1 MDALLLEK
9 PVASQPVRP
18 RVKYSTLIALLA
30 LAAVWQILSFFFP
43 PYLIPGFQTLIPTFV
58 DLLVRLSTYQHT
70 LASLLRILVSFLISS
85 AFGVGVG
92 LIMGTDRRAEAYV
105 LPFVRFIMGVPAL
118 SWVLIGVIWFRS
130 PELRVFFVM
139 FVIIFPILALNT
151 LDGIKNTP
159 KELYDM
165 LLSFRPSRGQLLRM
179 IIIPATLPYIL
190 VGAKVA
196 LSFAT
201 RLVVFV
207 ELIGATAGIGAVM
220 YASYQTFNLTPIFV
234 WTAILV
240 GLLFLLNLGMT
251 YLERRLLKWRPEAIR
266 TV

>member
-1 MDALLLEK
+1 MDAAVLEK
-9 PVASQPVRP
+9 PTVLRSMRP
-18 RVKYSTLIALLA
+18 RTRQSTLVALLG
-30 LAAVWQILSFFFP
+30 LAALWQVLSSFFP
-43 PYLIPGFQTLIPTFV
+43 PYLIPGFQTIIPSLFE
-58 DLLVRLSTYQHT
+58 LVVQLSTYQHAV
-70 LASLLRILVSFLISS
+70 ASLVRIVASFLISS
-85 AFGVGVG
+85 AFGVTVG
-92 LIMGTDRRAEAYV
+92 LLMGMDRRVEAYT

-130 PELRVFFVM
+130 AELRVFFVM
-139 FVIIFPILALNT
+139 FVIIFPILTLNT

-165 LLSFRPSRGQLLRM
+165 LLSFRPGKRQLLRM

-207 ELIGATAGIGAVM
+207 ELIGTTVGIGAAM
-220 YASYQTFNLTPIFV
+220 YGSYQMFNLTPIFV
-234 WTAILV
+234 WTGILV

-251 YLERRLLKWRPEAIR
+251 YLEQRLLKWRPEAIR